1 MEISNSINEPGA
13 LNVKL
18 TVSLL
23 IAWVLVY
30 FCIWRGIRTTGKV
43 VYVTATIPYVILV
56 IFFIRGITLPGSID
70 GIKYYITPQWD
81 RLGDPKVRREIGCK
95 RTRAKAR
102 EGAKFSR
109 HNGARGRD
117 D

>member
-81 RLGDPKVRREIGCK
+81 RLGDPKVRREIG
-95 RTRAKAR
+95 
-102 EGAKFSR
+102 
-109 HNGARGRD
+109 
-117 D
+117 